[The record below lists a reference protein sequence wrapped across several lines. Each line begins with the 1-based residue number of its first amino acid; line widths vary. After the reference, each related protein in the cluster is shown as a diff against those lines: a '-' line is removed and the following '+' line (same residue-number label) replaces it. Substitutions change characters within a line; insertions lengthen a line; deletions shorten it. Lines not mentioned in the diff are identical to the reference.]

1 MEDLIPDTYEEH
13 IVTILPCS
21 ASPAVS
27 QMTILPSQNQVS
39 TKDPAKTADTAIIS
53 QAGRD
58 ALSSSS
64 DTSETSVT
72 DGWLSRAAH
81 SDPADAE
88 KLAYGFSHTSD
99 GALVN
104 ITDYAN
110 GTGPIRYTATDQPVT
125 EENQARFNNLAQK
138 ILKERTDLYDTE
150 KAKGTPAAEIVDKLI
165 GFMKAQ
171 PTWYLEMS
179 GWSKSVGSD

>member
-1 MEDLIPDTYEEH
+1 M
-13 IVTILPCS
+13 TILPCS
-21 ASPAVS
+21 ASPTVS
-27 QMTILPSQNQVS
+27 KTTILPSQNQVS
-39 TKDPAKTADTAIIS
+39 ASEPAKTADTVIIS
-53 QAGRD
+53 QAARD
-58 ALSSSS
+58 VLSSSS

-81 SDPADAE
+81 SNPADAE
-88 KLAYGFSHTSD
+88 KLAYELSHTSD

-104 ITDYAN
+104 LTDYIN
-110 GTGPIRYTATDQPVT
+110 GTGPIRYTNTGQPVT
-125 EENQARFNNLAQK
+125 EESEARFNNLAQN
-138 ILKERTDLYDTE
+138 ILKERTDLYNTE

-179 GWSKSVGSD
+179 GWSKSVVSC